1 MQTTLRR
8 VQTSFR
14 FRPELIGLLKEKA
27 KNCHQSLNGYVEG
40 VLMDA
45 AYDEPNEETKAAIEE
60 SRSGIFAGTVDTSS
74 MEAFRKSLG
83 I

>member
-14 FRPELIGLLKEKA
+14 FRPELIGMLKEKA
-27 KNCHQSLNGYVEG
+27 EHCHQSLNGYVES

-45 AYDEPNEETKAAIEE
+45 AYDEPNEETRAAIEE